1 MKDIKEKDDKYYH
14 FKHIFILSI
23 IIYYMEIILRINTES
38 ALINIGLLYSYLIA
52 LAVSATI
59 HLIGSFFN
67 GKRKI
72 VLIVLII
79 FVTYLYAS
87 QMVYFN
93 IFKTFYSVYSAAK
106 ALKAIGFIKD
116 LIYKIVVN
124 IHWIGLMAT
133 PSFIYLWI
141 TIKKYRNKKVEWI
154 SKLITITAVLIIVI
168 GVNFSLSAKGEE
180 PGSSS
185 NLNIFLS
192 EPVMSVNKLGLVST
206 MSLDL
211 YKNIFTTEKEEE
223 IPNYADVEEIY
234 HDNLEDEIRHNKNIG
249 LAKKDIEYNMID
261 INFDKIIEN
270 EDDEILKNMHQYFKS
285 LKPSEKN
292 KYTGKFKDYN
302 LIFITAESYHSIGVD
317 KEITPTLYKMQ
328 NEGYNFTNFYNPLWG
343 VSTLDGEYVATT
355 GLLPKTGVWSM
366 YESRDNYMPYAMGN
380 KLKEEGYIT
389 KAYHNHYYTYYDRH
403 LSHPNLGYEYIG
415 LGNGLNVEETWP
427 ESDLEMMEL
436 TADEYMDE
444 EPFHTYYLTI
454 SGHMRYN
461 FGGNDIANK
470 NREYVESLP
479 YSDEAK
485 AYMATQIELD
495 KAMEYLLQKLEE
507 YGVAENTLIV
517 MSPDHYPYGLEK
529 ESMEELAGEELENN
543 FEIYKSS
550 LIIYSKGMKSQT
562 IEKPVSSLDIIP
574 TIMNLMGL
582 EYDSRLL
589 MGRDIFSNSDSLII
603 FNNRSFITD
612 KGRYNS
618 VTGEFI
624 ANEGVEIE
632 ENYVEETL
640 EKIERKFYYSEQI
653 LDKDY
658 YSVILNNKN

>member
-1 MKDIKEKDDKYYH
+1 MKDRKEKDSKLHH

-38 ALINIGLLYSYLIA
+38 TLINIGLLYSYLIA
-52 LAVSATI
+52 LAVSATV
-59 HLIGSFFN
+59 HLIGSFFS
-67 GKRKI
+67 GKRKT

-93 IFKTFYSVYSAAK
+93 IFRTFYSVYSAAK
-106 ALKAIGFIKD
+106 AFEAIGFIND
-116 LIYKIVVN
+116 LIYKIVTN
-124 IHWIGLMAT
+124 IHWIILMT
-133 PSFIYLWI
+133 SPSFIYLWV
-141 TIKKYRNKKVEWI
+141 TIKNYNNKKIEWI
-154 SKLITITAVLIIVI
+154 SKFITVIIVFALIIS
-168 GVNFSLSAKGEE
+168 VNLSLTVKGEE
-180 PGSSS
+180 QGSSS
-185 NLNIFLS
+185 NLNVYLS
-192 EPVMSVNKLGLVST
+192 EPIMSVNRLGLVST

-211 YKNIFTTEKEEE
+211 YKNIFDIKKEEE
-223 IPNYADVEEIY
+223 IPTYADVKEIH
-234 HDNLEDEIRHNKNIG
+234 HDYLEDEIRRNKNLG
-249 LAKKDIEYNMID
+249 LSEQEIEYNMMD
-261 INFDKIIEN
+261 INFDELIEN
-270 EDDEILKNMHQYFKS
+270 ENDKIVKNMHQYFSS
-285 LKPSEKN
+285 LEPSEKN
-292 KYTGKFKDYN
+292 KYTGKFENYN
-302 LIFITAESYHSIGVD
+302 LIFITAESYHSIAVD

-355 GLLPKTGVWSM
+355 GLLPKSGVWSM
-366 YESRDNYMPYAMGN
+366 YESRENYMPYAMGN
-380 KLKEEGYIT
+380 RLREEGYT
-389 KAYHNHYYTYYDRH
+389 TLAYHNHFYTYYDRH

-415 LGNGLNVEETWP
+415 LGNGLDVEETWP
-427 ESDLEMMEL
+427 ESDLEMVEL
-436 TADEYMDE
+436 TADEYMGE
-444 EPFHTYYLTI
+444 EPFHTYYLTM

-470 NREYVESLP
+470 NRELVEELT
-479 YSDEAK
+479 YGDEAK

-495 KAMEYLLQKLEE
+495 KAMEYLLKKLEK

-529 ESMEELAGEELENN
+529 ESMEELAGRELENN

-550 LIIYSKGMKSQT
+550 LIIYSKDMEPKT

-589 MGRDIFSNSDSLII
+589 MGRDVFSNSEPLII

-612 KGRYNS
+612 EGRYNS
-618 VTGEFI
+618 VTGKFI
-624 ANEGVEIE
+624 PNEGIEVE
-632 ENYVEETL
+632 ENYVETTL
-640 EKIERKFYYSEQI
+640 EKIERKFYYSEKV
-653 LDKDY
+653 LDNDY
-658 YSVILNNKN
+658 YSLILE